1 MLDLTGL
8 PALDLAIGLAFIFF
22 LLSTLAAT
30 IQEFIAAIL
39 GLRARTLEQGL
50 RSLLEDPERGW
61 AYVDEFYD
69 HALIRSLY
77 RTPPPA
83 VLRAEAQRDHTAAGN
98 GGAPGRRAGSGI
110 GQERRYAIARLV
122 PAGAGVLQADTRS
135 LIRFSSRLRA
145 CGARQRCAE

>member
-50 RSLLEDPERGW
+50 RSLLEDPKRGW
-61 AYVDEFYD
+61 AYVDKFYD

-77 RTPPPA
+77 RTPPPDA
-83 VLRAEAQRDHTAAGN
+83 VREASATVAAKVKEQLDTE
-98 GGAPGRRAGSGI
+98 AGTEPQAQQPAS
-110 GQERRYAIARLV
+110 QERMPNQKTRLTTKAR
-122 PAGAGVLQADTRS
+122 
-135 LIRFSSRLRA
+135 
-145 CGARQRCAE
+145 E

>member
-1 MLDLTGL
+1 MFDLTGL

-61 AYVDEFYD
+61 VYVDRFYD

-77 RTPPPA
+77 RTPPPDA
-83 VLRAEAQRDHTAAGN
+83 VGQAKATVEAKVKAKLNT
-98 GGAPGRRAGSGI
+98 APGE
-110 GQERRYAIARLV
+110 QARSQQ
-122 PAGAGVLQADTRS
+122 PAS
-135 LIRFSSRLRA
+135 K
-145 CGARQRCAE
+145 